1 MTTAYRDLATAEI
14 WERSMERSRYRRSLA
29 PKARREMTRRKH
41 VSAALATA
49 VFAGP
54 TAPLAAA
61 QVAGGP
67 SAAMAAASPAN
78 RAIEVRE
85 GGLPLSAGS
94 QGALVSQVQRA
105 LSVSVDGVFGPE
117 TDRAVRRF
125 QYSSKL
131 QVDGIVGPATW
142 SALFG
147 SAAGATGGDAP
158 PEVKRQL
165 AETLRDAG
173 RQMAVEAGASSADNG
188 ASIERGW
195 RALGDPTASATST
208 KKSSPRSADKA
219 DKLPE
224 PVDTGKPDSDGDDS
238 QTTAGNDGDSGA
250 RSEDGAGNESGAGN
264 DAPSAGEEK
273 SGNSAPAAPRE
284 RAQTG
289 GGGCS
294 STLSDPVK
302 GTLSSPFGP
311 RWGRVHEG
319 NDISAPTGTAIRAA
333 ACGTVTFAGQQ
344 SGYGNIVCVNHTSS
358 FATCYA
364 HMSRFAVANG
374 TRVRQG
380 QVIGYVGCTGS
391 CTGPH
396 LHFET
401 RINGEAVDPQRYLGG
416 KTRFAS
422 ASSTAS
428 SASGGGP
435 AKARTSRVTSTS
447 GGAVRAVI
455 AKAKKQSRTV
465 SARLSKAKITE
476 VAGPAAQTVAAGEVA
491 AAQPGATSTT
501 AQPATPP
508 APVPA
513 APVTTTAPAAPA
525 APVATTAPA
534 APAAPVAPAA
544 PATVQPAAP
553 AAPAAPVAAPAP
565 AAPVQPAAPV
575 ATPASGGS
583 GSAGGSG
590 RNARGPGSGPRGG
603 RGSGSGRAGCP
614 RPGGAGCPGPGGA
627 GRSGARAHRAGTRAG
642 RAGGTRTRAR
652 SGPGGAGRS
661 GARARRAGT
670 RAGRAGR
677 PGARAR
683 RSGTGSRAGG
693 PARSVANPSYR
704 REAGSRGEPIRR
716 PRPTGRGLR
725 VLR

>member
-1 MTTAYRDLATAEI
+1 
-14 WERSMERSRYRRSLA
+14 
-29 PKARREMTRRKH
+29 MTRRKH

-219 DKLPE
+219 DNLPE
-224 PVDTGKPDSDGDDS
+224 PVDTGKSGQRRRRRPDDRGQRRRQRRAERGRLRERERRRERRPLGRRGEEREQRSGRP
-238 QTTAGNDGDSGA
+238 AGA
-250 RSEDGAGNESGAGN
+250 RSDGRRRLLVHALRS
-264 DAPSAGEEK
+264 
-273 SGNSAPAAPRE
+273 RE
-284 RAQTG
+284 G
-289 GGGCS
+289 H
-294 STLSDPVK
+294 PVVA
-302 GTLSSPFGP
+302 L
-311 RWGRVHEG
+311 
-319 NDISAPTGTAIRAA
+319 RAA
-333 ACGTVTFAGQQ
+333 LGACARGQRHL
-344 SGYGNIVCVNHTSS
+344 GPDRHGHPRRRVWHGDLRRP
-358 FATCYA
+358 AERLRE
-364 HMSRFAVANG
+364 H
-374 TRVRQG
+374 RVRQPHELVRDLLRPYVALRGG
-380 QVIGYVGCTGS
+380 QRHPRAA
-391 CTGPH
+391 GPGDRLRG
-396 LHFET
+396 LHRQLHRPPPALRDPDQRRGRRPAEVP
-401 RINGEAVDPQRYLGG
+401 RRQDAVRLGEQHREQRLG
-416 KTRFAS
+416 RR
-422 ASSTAS
+422 
-428 SASGGGP
+428 P

-508 APVPA
+508 APAPA
-513 APVTTTAPAAPA
+513 APVTTTAPAVPA

-534 APAAPVAPAA
+534 APRGSGRSRGSGHGPAGRSG
-544 PATVQPAAP
+544 P
-553 AAPAAPVAAPAP
+553 APAAPVAAPAP

-575 ATPASGGS
+575 ATPA
-583 GSAGGSG
+583 
-590 RNARGPGSGPRGG
+590 
-603 RGSGSGRAGCP
+603 
-614 RPGGAGCPGPGGA
+614 
-627 GRSGARAHRAGTRAG
+627 
-642 RAGGTRTRAR
+642 
-652 SGPGGAGRS
+652 
-661 GARARRAGT
+661 
-670 RAGRAGR
+670 
-677 PGARAR
+677 
-683 RSGTGSRAGG
+683 
-693 PARSVANPSYR
+693 PAAPVQPAAPVATPAAPAPAPVAAAAPAPV
-704 REAGSRGEPIRR
+704 EQAAPAPVEQAAPAPVEQAAPAPEPAA
-716 PRPTGRGLR
+716 PAPAP
-725 VLR
+725 VEQAAPAPEPAPAPVEQAAPAPEPAAPAPAPVEQAAPAPEPVAPAPAPAPAAPPAQ

>member
-1 MTTAYRDLATAEI
+1 MTTVYRDLATAEI
-14 WERSMERSRYRRSLA
+14 WERSIERSRYRRSLA

-195 RALGDPTASATST
+195 RALGEPATATST
-208 KKSSPRSADKA
+208 KKSSSRSTGKA
-219 DKLPE
+219 DNLPE
-224 PVDTGKPDSDGDDS
+224 PVDTGKSDNEGDGS
-238 QTTAGNDGDSGA
+238 QSTAGNDGDSGA
-250 RSEDGAGNESGAGN
+250 RSESGSGNESGAGN

-273 SGNSAPAAPRE
+273 SGNSAPAAPRRE

-294 STLSDPVK
+294 STLSDPVN

-344 SGYGNIVCVNHTSS
+344 SGYGNIVCINHTSS

-401 RINGEAVDPQRYLGG
+401 RVNGEAVDPQRYLGG

-422 ASSTAS
+422 SSSTAS
-428 SASGGGP
+428 SASGGP
-435 AKARTSRVTSTS
+435 AKARTARVSSTS
-447 GGAVRAVI
+447 GGAMRAVI
-455 AKAKKQSRTV
+455 TKAKKQSRTV

-491 AAQPGATSTT
+491 AAQPGTTTAT

-508 APVPA
+508 APAPA
-513 APVTTTAPAAPA
+513 APVTATAPA
-525 APVATTAPA
+525 APVAT
-534 APAAPVAPAA
+534 APAAPVAPRHRRHRRHRPRSARRSGGGARSGGPGSARGSGAARSCGPGPARGSGAPVRPGGSRSRRPRPRLRPPWRPRLPPRSSRPLPPRSSRPLRPRSSRPPRPRWSRPPRAPVEQAA
-544 PATVQPAAP
+544 PAPEPAPAPVEQAAPAPEPVAPAPAPVEQATPAPEPAAP
-553 AAPAAPVAAPAP
+553 APAPAP
-565 AAPVQPAAPV
+565 AAPPAP
-575 ATPASGGS
+575 
-583 GSAGGSG
+583 
-590 RNARGPGSGPRGG
+590 
-603 RGSGSGRAGCP
+603 
-614 RPGGAGCPGPGGA
+614 
-627 GRSGARAHRAGTRAG
+627 
-642 RAGGTRTRAR
+642 
-652 SGPGGAGRS
+652 
-661 GARARRAGT
+661 
-670 RAGRAGR
+670 
-677 PGARAR
+677 
-683 RSGTGSRAGG
+683 
-693 PARSVANPSYR
+693 
-704 REAGSRGEPIRR
+704 
-716 PRPTGRGLR
+716 
-725 VLR
+725 